1 MQERWWAGGIRFAA
15 RVPSARIR
23 GEGIALRKQIFSIAI
38 VLVAGAD
45 ASAQEQSFYQSVLQR
60 GLESYAAGD
69 FVAAA
74 RQLRIASFG
83 FLDSVPEY
91 QRALIYLA
99 LAQEKSNQGLDAEAT
114 VRKLYESEQV
124 RRTYMALP
132 IENDVRREFEAL
144 LARHLSEAQLAFVR
158 SPGALPPSVQTPR
171 TVEGSPAVPS
181 PSPQPPPIVESE
193 QERVARENA
202 ARQEQERI
210 AREAA
215 ARAEQERIARE
226 AAARAEQERIARE
239 DAARS
244 EQERV
249 ARENAARADQE
260 RVARENAARADQE
273 RVARENAARAGQER
287 VARENAERERLAR
300 EAAQRETAARTSEEE
315 RIAREAA
322 ERERALN
329 AERERIAREV
339 AERERIAREE
349 DARREAARRE
359 ELERSRTQQVDRETA
374 EAERIAAQERAMR
387 QLAARGA
394 TTTLPENLPAA
405 SGRGSATTV
414 RRLEEADRL
423 LESGEVEAAREIYR
437 QLVVLPS
444 LSRTEALR
452 VGEGFYRLTDF
463 ADSLV
468 AFSRL
473 RTLGE
478 SEEVSRY
485 YVAVALY
492 EVGEYAAAKLQ
503 MQCAL
508 PYIQPNEEVLRY
520 WVKIDNAR

>member
-226 AAARAEQERIARE
+226 

-249 ARENAARADQE
+249 ARENAARAEQD
-260 RVARENAARADQE
+260 RVARENAARAE
-273 RVARENAARAGQER
+273 QER

>member
-359 ELERSRTQQVDRETA
+359 ELERSRTQQVDR
-374 EAERIAAQERAMR
+374 AMR